1 MFKHDSLYMC
11 MTSPDATFAANR
23 FYLGMWSTILHEDI
37 SARNIKQSSK
47 FETLNVHTTAL
58 AELKLSST
66 GTAIA

>member
-58 AELKLSST
+58 ADQ
-66 GTAIA
+66 